1 MLTPDAWLILENEF
15 IGSLFVF
22 VYVYMCF
29 IFVFIC

>member
-1 MLTPDAWLILENEF
+1 MLTPDSWLILENES
-15 IGSLFVF
+15 IWSLFVF